1 MPKIFLTMLLLMR
14 VNNPIGYW
22 LVFFPSVFG
31 LFLAFEKLDN
41 LLYAPIF
48 FIGAIVTRSAGCI
61 INDIFDKDFDRQVN
75 RTKARPLASNKI
87 SIGAALA
94 LLFLLLVISFV
105 ILLSLSVTSIII
117 GIIAFLMIILYP
129 MMKRFTH
136 FPQVFLGLTFNLG
149 CLIAYSAIKDDVSQE
164 ALMMYLACG
173 FWTFGYD
180 TIYAF
185 MDIKDDKKIGIRSSA
200 IFLEHRY
207 YKFWIAF
214 AYICFVALFIIANLA
229 KKNYLGVV
237 GGSIALP
244 LLLWQVLTLDI
255 ANSASCL
262 VRFKANMYIGL
273 IMSFMMLLGIVI

>member
-14 VNNPIGYW
+14 VNNPVGYW
-22 LVFFPSVFG
+22 LVYFPALFG
-31 LFLAFEKLDN
+31 LFLAFEILDD
-41 LLYAPIF
+41 LLYIPIF
-48 FIGAIVTRSAGCI
+48 FVGAIVTRSAGCI
-61 INDIFDKDFDRQVN
+61 INDLFDKDFDREVN

-87 SIGAALA
+87 SVGAALV
-94 LLFLLLVISFV
+94 LLLLLLVVSFI
-105 ILLSLSVTSIII
+105 ILLSLSVTSVII

-129 MMKRFTH
+129 LMKRFTQ

-185 MDIKDDKKIGIRSSA
+185 MDIKDDKKIGIKSSA

-207 YKFWIAF
+207 YKFWIAV
-214 AYICFVALFIIANLA
+214 AYICFVALFILANLA
-229 KKNYLGVV
+229 TKNYFGAV
-237 GGSIALP
+237 GGVIVLP

-255 ANSASCL
+255 ANNANCL
-262 VRFKANMYIGL
+262 VRFKANMYVGL
-273 IMSFMMLLGIVI
+273 IMSVMMLLGLVI